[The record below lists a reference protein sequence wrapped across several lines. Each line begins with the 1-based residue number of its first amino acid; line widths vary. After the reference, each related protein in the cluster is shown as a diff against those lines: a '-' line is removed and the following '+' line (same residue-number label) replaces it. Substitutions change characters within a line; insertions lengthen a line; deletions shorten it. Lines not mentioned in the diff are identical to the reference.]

1 MWTDVLDLNEFYRST
16 LGQMT
21 VRLLRAR
28 LREVWPNVRGET
40 VLGLGYATPFL
51 RPFIEE
57 AQRTMAFMPAQQGV
71 TRWPREGRNLTTLV
85 DEMDLPLPDR
95 SVDRVLLIHAVEC
108 TEQVR
113 PMLREIWR
121 VMADGGRLIVVAP
134 TRAGLWS
141 QIDRSPF
148 YQGHPYSPGQLA
160 ALLRAN
166 MFAPLQ
172 QTRALFMP
180 PTRSRLMMRM
190 APAVE
195 RFGQR
200 WLGRFAGVSVIES
213 GKQLYAGVA
222 ERSQSP
228 ALVVARPKLRIAS
241 SRDTPCGAQ
250 RRGRRG
256 AGLLSF
262 PQQTIESI
270 RMSLSPR
277 VIALLGFG
285 EAGSA
290 IARGLA
296 AEGGWRGAAR
306 PGDNAP
312 RRLIAIDTAL
322 DKDAR
327 GTALGKQ
334 ARALD
339 VAIEGRYTEALQRG
353 RPGDLRRPGRACAG
367 GSGSRPRH
375 C

>member
-1 MWTDVLDLNEFYRST
+1 
-16 LGQMT
+16 
-21 VRLLRAR
+21 
-28 LREVWPNVRGET
+28 
-40 VLGLGYATPFL
+40 
-51 RPFIEE
+51 
-57 AQRTMAFMPAQQGV
+57 MPAQQGV

-95 SVDRVLLIHAVEC
+95 SVDRVLLVHAIEC

-160 ALLRAN
+160 TLLRAN

-200 WLGRFAGVSVIES
+200 WLGRFARRQRHRIRQAALCRRRRAQPVAGACRRAAQAAHR
-213 GKQLYAGVA
+213 QL
-222 ERSQSP
+222 
-228 ALVVARPKLRIAS
+228 ARHRP
-241 SRDTPCGAQ
+241 TFQGGAQ

-262 PQQTIESI
+262 PSDHREHSHVAVSA
-270 RMSLSPR
+270 RDR
-277 VIALLGFG
+277 A
-285 EAGSA
+285 AG
-290 IARGLA
+290 L
-296 AEGGWRGAAR
+296 W
-306 PGDNAP
+306 
-312 RRLIAIDTAL
+312 
-322 DKDAR
+322 
-327 GTALGKQ
+327 
-334 ARALD
+334 
-339 VAIEGRYTEALQRG
+339 
-353 RPGDLRRPGRACAG
+353 
-367 GSGSRPRH
+367 
-375 C
+375 